1 MDKKKV
7 TESLIEQLHLLEDYL
22 LFQDV
27 SLDDREKII
36 EGGEVCKMREK
47 LELIKE
53 YWESTKE
60 KPQTEDQTG
69 QV

>member
-1 MDKKKV
+1 MDKIKA
-7 TESLIEQLHLLEDYL
+7 TESIIDQLQILEDYL
-22 LFQDV
+22 LFQDNN
-27 SLDDREKII
+27 LDDRERII
-36 EGGEVCKMREK
+36 EGGEVCKMKEK
-47 LELIKE
+47 LEQIKE